1 MAKFR
6 GRALLAM
13 AAIGWRFSS
22 ASQLVT
28 DRARR
33 SLRCEVYVLVKR
45 DQYQAMRRL
54 LEVEEIDPSLYEVE
68 ELELYE
74 KT

>member
-1 MAKFR
+1 MNVTEDMR
-6 GRALLAM
+6 RAM
-13 AAIGWRFSS
+13 GKGEPVE
-22 ASQLVT
+22 VT
-28 DRARR
+28 DPDTH
-33 SLRCEVYVLVKR
+33 EVYVLVKR

>member
-1 MAKFR
+1 MNMTEEMR
-6 GRALLAM
+6 HALRK
-13 AAIGWRFSS
+13 G
-22 ASQLVT
+22 QPVEVT
-28 DRARR
+28 DPDTR
-33 SLRCEVYVLVKR
+33 EVYVLVKQE
-45 DQYQAMRRL
+45 QYQAMRRL

>member
-1 MAKFR
+1 ME
-6 GRALLAM
+6 
-13 AAIGWRFSS
+13 
-22 ASQLVT
+22 VT
-28 DRARR
+28 DPDTH
-33 SLRCEVYVLVKR
+33 EVYVLVKR